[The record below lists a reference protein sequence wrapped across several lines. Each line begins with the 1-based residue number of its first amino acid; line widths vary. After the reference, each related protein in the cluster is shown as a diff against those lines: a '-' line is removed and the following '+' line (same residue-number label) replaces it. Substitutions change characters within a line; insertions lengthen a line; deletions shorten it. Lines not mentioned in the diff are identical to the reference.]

1 MNTRTRSLI
10 DGLFFLMA
18 KELKNTDWW
27 LDMNEMSEFVS
38 GLIEQENWK
47 AYENI
52 KARLKALDLDEEE
65 YITAL
70 RLVIEGLEL

>member
-1 MNTRTRSLI
+1 
-10 DGLFFLMA
+10 MA
-18 KELKNTDWW
+18 NALLNTDWW
-27 LDMNEMSEFVS
+27 LDMNEMSEFIS
-38 GLIEQENWK
+38 GLIEQEKWK

>member
-1 MNTRTRSLI
+1 
-10 DGLFFLMA
+10 MA
-18 KELKNTDWW
+18 NALLNTDWW
-27 LDMNEMSEFVS
+27 LDMNEMSEFVN
-38 GLIEQENWK
+38 GLIEQEKWK

>member
-1 MNTRTRSLI
+1 
-10 DGLFFLMA
+10 
-18 KELKNTDWW
+18 
-27 LDMNEMSEFVS
+27 MNEMSEFVN
-38 GLIEQENWK
+38 GLIEQEKWK

>member
-1 MNTRTRSLI
+1 
-10 DGLFFLMA
+10 MA
-18 KELKNTDWW
+18 NALRNTDWW

-38 GLIEQENWK
+38 GLIEQEKWK